1 VGHGFAEHAQGVL
14 ALQVVHG
21 GDEAR
26 EVSPGVGVEA
36 ALAAQSLDERAVDD
50 GEIEPEL
57 LQHFVAPLDL
67 QGRRA
72 NHQDAV
78 GAVAEHQLQEDHAGL
93 DRLAETHVVRDEQQ
107 ETGWRVQGIG
117 PSGSPAGRRLGSV
130 IVGVDAG
137 VVGWRG
143 RCESSQA
150 S

>member
-93 DRLAETHVVRDEQQ
+93 DRLAETHVVRDEQVGARHLDGTDHGV
-107 ETGWRVQGIG
+107 ECTSGASS
-117 PSGSPAGRRLGSV
+117 PSVLQPAL
-130 IVGVDAG
+130 
-137 VVGWRG
+137 
-143 RCESSQA
+143 
-150 S
+150 